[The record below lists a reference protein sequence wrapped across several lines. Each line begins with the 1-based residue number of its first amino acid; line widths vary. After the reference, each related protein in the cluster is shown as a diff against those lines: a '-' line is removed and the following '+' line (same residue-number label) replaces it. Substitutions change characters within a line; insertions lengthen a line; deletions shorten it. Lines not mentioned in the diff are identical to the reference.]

1 MCSSSSRSDGVAV
14 PGGGYLN
21 SGESFSSGSLIL
33 RDSSAATE
41 AKKLNPVE
49 VLSATVLPL
58 PDVAVF
64 AGEDSVLQSDIF
76 KISLRSPVVS
86 DLFRECVLLRRANAD
101 AIAVELV
108 DVDNG
113 GVCAL
118 VPMLGVGDKG
128 WSVEMDDFLRLTDC

>member
-1 MCSSSSRSDGVAV
+1 MCSSSSRSDGVTV

-21 SGESFSSGSLIL
+21 SGESFSSGSFIL

-49 VLSATVLPL
+49 FLSATVLPE
-58 PDVAVF
+58 VAAF
-64 AGEDSVLQSDIF
+64 GGEDSVLQSDIF
-76 KISLRSPVVS
+76 KMSLRNPVVS

-128 WSVEMDDFLRLTDC
+128 WSVEMDDFLRLADC